1 MSKAIGIKTFIKLAA
16 DPNTII
22 LDTRLPDYFE
32 NGFIP
37 NSINIGFKP
46 GFEAFV
52 NLLLEPTNTIL
63 LVCKANTETEVVNS
77 LIENGYNNIAG
88 YLQNGFDAW
97 LNYEQPYDM
106 LISISGEEACL
117 DALYNEKAVIIDIRA
132 SDVYANAHLHK
143 AINIPLTKLNQQIS
157 QLDKTAETILYSQNG
172 YESMIAASLL
182 KNAGFKN
189 IKNVWGGF
197 DQIVNE
203 EKAVI
208 AKL

>member
-1 MSKAIGIKTFIKLAA
+1 MSKALGIKAFIKLTANP
-16 DPNTII
+16 DTII
-22 LDTRLPDYFE
+22 LDTRLPDFFE

-46 GFEAFV
+46 GFKDFLQ
-52 NLLLEPTNTIL
+52 LLVEPTNTIL
-63 LVCKANTETEVVNS
+63 LVCKSNTETDVINTLNESGFNT
-77 LIENGYNNIAG
+77 IAG

-106 LISISGEEACL
+106 VISVSGEEVCL
-117 DALYNEKAVIIDIRA
+117 DALHNDKAVIIDIRPT
-132 SDVYANAHLHK
+132 DVYAAAHLNK
-143 AINIPLTKLNQQIS
+143 AINMPLDTIKQQLA
-157 QLDKTAETILYSQNG
+157 QLDKTAETIVYCQNG
-172 YESMIAASLL
+172 YQSMMAASLL

-208 AKL
+208 GKL